1 LKGVRGNVKNHIMST
16 KNIINYNPKLKILAR
31 QLRKN
36 STLAEILLWKN
47 IKGKSY
53 GYEFHR
59 QVPIDEFIIDFYCHE
74 LKLAIEIDGNT
85 HDYNFDLDAT
95 RQKKL
100 ESLGITFI
108 RFSDNDVKRNLND
121 VLRSL
126 EITVLEMEE
135 MKNRG

>member
-1 LKGVRGNVKNHIMST
+1 MST

-108 RFSDNDVKRNLND
+108 RLSDNDVKRNLND

>member
-1 LKGVRGNVKNHIMST
+1 MPSNK
-16 KNIINYNPKLKILAR
+16 IIPYNPRLKALAR

-36 STLAEILLWKN
+36 STLAEVLLWKN

-59 QVPIDEFIIDFYCHE
+59 QVPIGEYIVDFFCHE
-74 LKLAIEIDGNT
+74 LNLAIEIDGNT
-85 HDYNFDLDAT
+85 HDYNYENDEQ

-108 RFSDNDVKRNLND
+108 RFSD
-121 VLRSL
+121 
-126 EITVLEMEE
+126 
-135 MKNRG
+135 

>member
-1 LKGVRGNVKNHIMST
+1 MST